1 MGTPPRLRA
10 PHVPDAAGDHH
21 GLVAGV
27 EPAIRLVLLGD
38 SVVAGVGARDHHEG
52 LAGQL
57 AQAVTG
63 LTGRSVSWRVVARS
77 SATVRMIRTD
87 LVGRLPDP
95 ADGWRPDLV
104 LVVAGVNDVVRL
116 RPAAVFRR
124 DVAHLV
130 TAVRERLGAPVPVL
144 LCGIPPM
151 HRVPLVPRALRYG
164 LGVHAWRM
172 DRQLMALARRHPNVF
187 HLAVWH
193 LPVAL
198 DGMFAVDRFHPG
210 PAGYRTW
217 GRVLGWQIATLLE
230 GRLTGTSH
238 LPPPHLGDLAT
249 AA

>member
-1 MGTPPRLRA
+1 MGTAPRLRA

-27 EPAIRLVLLGD
+27 EPALRLVILGD

-57 AQAVTG
+57 AQAITG

-77 SATVRMIRTD
+77 SATVRMIRSE
-87 LVGRLPDP
+87 LVERLPDP
-95 ADGWRPDLV
+95 ATGWRPDLV
-104 LVVAGVNDVVRL
+104 LVVAGVNDVIRL

-124 DVAHLV
+124 DVARLM
-130 TAVRERLGAPVPVL
+130 AAIRERLGAPVPVL
-144 LCGIPPM
+144 LCGIPPL
-151 HRVPLVPRALRYG
+151 HRVPLIPKLLRHG
-164 LGVHAWRM
+164 LGVHAWRL
-172 DRQLMALARRHPNVF
+172 DRQFTALARRYPGVF

-193 LPVAL
+193 LPVPL
-198 DGMFAVDRFHPG
+198 DGMFAIDRFHPG

-217 GRVLGWQIATLLE
+217 GRVLGWQVATLLE
-230 GRLTGTSH
+230 GRLVDASDRSH
-238 LPPPHLGDLAT
+238 PHPGDFAP